1 MYLCEIFFLRILLL
15 RACIGCC
22 ANEAFLLRF
31 VIAHTTKV
39 STPVKR
45 IYGQVTFRTY
55 SFPTIKPKNEE
66 L

>member
-45 IYGQVTFRTY
+45 IYCHLSNLFFSY
-55 SFPTIKPKNEE
+55 HKAKE
-66 L
+66 